1 MKDSK
6 LLAQKELEL
15 KQYKTNL
22 KATIRTLIKPRI
34 ENTPYEVELNDLL
47 PVVIIHKSILVD
59 GLFSALY
66 HQVKDGKY
74 SYWNIAVALDYALSN
89 RLLKIT
95 ENGYLQSDLALS
107 IVEQDM
113 VDKYGVNNPM
123 VIIPKKIS
131 NNHQIGY
138 YFTKGSCVLKDDRT
152 PEENRNMDLRL
163 EHLNLV
169 NSIQYKINKLCLE
182 FPNNTH
188 KVPSADKEEGVREV
202 NWNTW
207 LRFKKNQVALIQE
220 YLDAYDGICYLIHFY
235 DKRGRD
241 YAKGYLINP
250 QGTGFDKNILVLAHE
265 EDLIPSIEPEGKR
278 IKFGM
283 TLLSPREALAV
294 DMANNLGK
302 DKLNWIDRIKYI
314 NSMSEEELYQATSQE
329 DIDNPYLY
337 MTACSYYIES
347 KDNPSLT
354 SGYPV
359 SFDATASGSQI
370 LACLTGDLATAKIC
384 NVIGTGI
391 REDSYTTL
399 YKAFKKYVPEVD
411 ISRKDFKKAPMT
423 VFYGSKK
430 QPEEIIGEDNLPYFY
445 KVMYKYCPLPMK
457 LNDILL
463 ENWQEDVESY
473 GWTLPDGFTVLIKNK
488 TVVNEE
494 IDLGEYGT
502 VTISHKEIS
511 KLEKGEPGTRSY
523 SANLVHS
530 VDALILREVVAM
542 AMHQKDV
549 VARVTKLI
557 ENKSYQLF
565 SNNKGKDIAMVE
577 KLQSL
582 YKQSGFLSDRILGYL
597 HEGTIS
603 LLDEDTIEELKDMLD
618 VINQMGEPFEVM
630 TIHDCFRVLPKHVNA
645 IRKAYIYQLYKIAKT
660 KGKMLNFLLSQLF
673 NTEVNFGFGKLNP
686 EDVLNSDYALC

>member
-66 HQVKDGKY
+66 HQVNDAKY
-74 SYWNIAVALDYALSN
+74 TYMDIANALNYALSN
-89 RLLKIT
+89 SLLKIT

-107 IVEQDM
+107 MVEQDM

-131 NNHQIGY
+131 NNHQMGC
-138 YFTKGSCVLKDDRT
+138 YFTKGSCVLKDDAT
-152 PEENRNMDLRL
+152 PEENRNRDLRL

-169 NSIQYKINKLCLE
+169 NSIQYRINKLCLE

-188 KVPSADKEEGVREV
+188 KVPSADKEEGVREA

-220 YLDAYDGICYLIHFY
+220 YLDTYDGICYLIHLY

-241 YAKGYLINP
+241 YVKGYLINS
-250 QGTGFDKNILVLAHE
+250 QGTGFDKNILILAHE
-265 EDLIPSIEPEGKR
+265 EDLVSSIEPEGKR

-329 DIDNPYLY
+329 GIDNPYLY
-337 MTACSYYIES
+337 MTACSYYLES

-370 LACLTGDLATAKIC
+370 LACLTGDLATARIC
-384 NVIGTGI
+384 NVVGTGI

-430 QPEEIIGEDNLPYFY
+430 QPEEIIGEDNLQYFY
-445 KVMYKYCPLPMK
+445 KVMYEYCPLPMK

-463 ENWQEDVESY
+463 DNWQEDVESY

-502 VTISHKEIS
+502 VTVSHKEIS

-565 SNNKGKDIAMVE
+565 SKNKGKDIAMVE

>member
-34 ENTPYEVELNDLL
+34 ENSQYEAILNDML

-66 HQVKDGKY
+66 HQVNEAKY
-74 SYWNIAVALDYALSN
+74 TYMDIANALNYALSN
-89 RLLKIT
+89 SLLKIT
-95 ENGYLQSDLALS
+95 ENGYLQSYLALS
-107 IVEQDM
+107 MIEQDE
-113 VDKYGVNNPM
+113 VDKYGVDNPM
-123 VIIPKKIS
+123 VIKPHRIV
-131 NNHQIGY
+131 NYNQRGY
-138 YFTKGSCVLKDDRT
+138 YYTRGSILLKNDRT
-152 PEENRNMDLRL
+152 FEENKSIDLRL

-169 NSIQYKINKLCLE
+169 NSIQYRINPLCLE

-220 YLDAYDGICYLIHFY
+220 YLDTYDGICYITNSY
-235 DKRGRD
+235 DKRGRC

-314 NSMSEEELYQATSQE
+314 NSMSEEELYQATSQD

-337 MTACSYYIES
+337 MTACSYYLES

-370 LACLTGDLATAKIC
+370 LACLTGDLATARIC
-384 NVIGTGI
+384 NVLPTGI

-430 QPEEIIGEDNLPYFY
+430 QPEEIIGEDNLQYFY
-445 KVMYKYCPLPMK
+445 KVMYEYCPLPMK

-463 ENWQEDVESY
+463 DNWQEDVESY

-502 VTISHKEIS
+502 VTVSHKEIS

-565 SNNKGKDIAMVE
+565 SKNKGKDIAMVE

-582 YKQSGFLSDRILGYL
+582 YKQSGFLSDRILNYL

>member
-34 ENTPYEVELNDLL
+34 EGSQYEAILNDML

-66 HQVKDGKY
+66 HQVNDAKY
-74 SYWNIAVALDYALSN
+74 TYMDIANALNYALSN
-89 RLLKIT
+89 SLLKIT

-107 IVEQDM
+107 MIEQDDI
-113 VDKYGVNNPM
+113 DKYGVDNPM
-123 VIIPKKIS
+123 VIKPHRIVKY
-131 NNHQIGY
+131 NQRGY
-138 YFTKGSCVLKDDRT
+138 YYTRGTCLLKNDRT
-152 PEENRNMDLRL
+152 LEENRNIDLRL

-169 NSIQYKINKLCLE
+169 NSIQYRINKLCLE

-220 YLDAYDGICYLIHFY
+220 YLDTYDGICYITNSY
-235 DKRGRD
+235 DKRGRC
-241 YAKGYLINP
+241 YSKGYLINP

-283 TLLSPREALAV
+283 TLLSPREALAI

-314 NSMSEEELYQATSQE
+314 NSMSEEQLYQATSQD

-337 MTACSYYIES
+337 MTACSFYLES

-370 LACLTGDLATAKIC
+370 LACLTGDLATARIC
-384 NVIGTGI
+384 NVVGTGI

-430 QPEEIIGEDNLPYFY
+430 QPEEIIGEDNLQYFY

-463 ENWQEDVESY
+463 DNWQEDVESY

-502 VTISHKEIS
+502 VTVSHKEIS

-542 AMHQKDV
+542 TMHQKDI

-565 SNNKGKDIAMVE
+565 SKNKGKDTAMVE

-582 YKQSGFLSDRILGYL
+582 YKQSGFLSDRILDYL

-603 LLDEDTIEELKDMLD
+603 LLDKDTIEELKDMLD

-645 IRKAYIYQLYKIAKT
+645 IRKAYIYQMYKIAKT

>member
-1 MKDSK
+1 
-6 LLAQKELEL
+6 
-15 KQYKTNL
+15 
-22 KATIRTLIKPRI
+22 
-34 ENTPYEVELNDLL
+34 
-47 PVVIIHKSILVD
+47 
-59 GLFSALY
+59 
-66 HQVKDGKY
+66 
-74 SYWNIAVALDYALSN
+74 
-89 RLLKIT
+89 
-95 ENGYLQSDLALS
+95 
-107 IVEQDM
+107 
-113 VDKYGVNNPM
+113 
-123 VIIPKKIS
+123 
-131 NNHQIGY
+131 
-138 YFTKGSCVLKDDRT
+138 
-152 PEENRNMDLRL
+152 
-163 EHLNLV
+163 
-169 NSIQYKINKLCLE
+169 
-182 FPNNTH
+182 
-188 KVPSADKEEGVREV
+188 
-202 NWNTW
+202 
-207 LRFKKNQVALIQE
+207 
-220 YLDAYDGICYLIHFY
+220 
-235 DKRGRD
+235 
-241 YAKGYLINP
+241 
-250 QGTGFDKNILVLAHE
+250 
-265 EDLIPSIEPEGKR
+265 
-278 IKFGM
+278 
-283 TLLSPREALAV
+283 
-294 DMANNLGK
+294 
-302 DKLNWIDRIKYI
+302 
-314 NSMSEEELYQATSQE
+314 MSEEELYQATSQDE
-329 DIDNPYLY
+329 IDNPNLY
-337 MTACSYYIES
+337 MTACSYFIES

-370 LACLTGDLATAKIC
+370 LACLTGDLVTARIC
-384 NVIGTGI
+384 NVLPTGI

-399 YKAFKKYVPEVD
+399 YQAFKRYVPEVD
-411 ISRKDFKKAPMT
+411 ISRKDFKPAPMT

-430 QPEEIIGEDNLPYFY
+430 QPEKIVGEEYLPYFY
-445 KVMYKYCPLPMK
+445 KVMWEYCPLPMK
-457 LNDILL
+457 LNAILL

-502 VTISHKEIS
+502 VTIFHKEIS

-565 SNNKGKDIAMVE
+565 SKNKGKDIAMVE

-603 LLDEDTIEELKDMLD
+603 LLDKDTIEELKDMLD

-686 EDVLNSDYALC
+686 EEVLNSDYALC

>member
-34 ENTPYEVELNDLL
+34 ENTQYEVILNDML

-66 HQVKDGKY
+66 HQVNDAKY
-74 SYWNIAVALDYALSN
+74 TYMDIANALNYALSN
-89 RLLKIT
+89 SLLKIT

-107 IVEQDM
+107 MIEQDE
-113 VDKYGVNNPM
+113 VDKYGVDNPM
-123 VIIPKKIS
+123 VIKPHRIA
-131 NNHQIGY
+131 NYNQRGY
-138 YFTKGSCVLKDDRT
+138 YYTRGTCLLKNDRT
-152 PEENRNMDLRL
+152 FEENKSIDLRL

-169 NSIQYKINKLCLE
+169 NSIQYKINTLCLE

-220 YLDAYDGICYLIHFY
+220 YLDTYDGICYITNSY
-235 DKRGRD
+235 DKRGRC

-314 NSMSEEELYQATSQE
+314 NSMSEEELYQATSQD

-370 LACLTGDLATAKIC
+370 LACLTGDLVTARIC
-384 NVIGTGI
+384 NVLPTGI

-399 YKAFKKYVPEVD
+399 YQAFKRYVPEVN

-423 VFYGSKK
+423 VFYGSQK
-430 QPEEIIGEDNLPYFY
+430 QPKEIIGEDNLHYFY
-445 KVMYKYCPLPMK
+445 KVMNEYCPLPMK

-463 ENWQEDVESY
+463 DNWQEDVESY

-502 VTISHKEIS
+502 VTVSHKEIS

-565 SNNKGKDIAMVE
+565 SKNKGKDIAMVE

-603 LLDEDTIEELKDMLD
+603 LLDGDTIEDLKDMLD

-686 EDVLNSDYALC
+686 EDVLNSDFALC

>member
-34 ENTPYEVELNDLL
+34 EGSQYEAILNDML

-66 HQVKDGKY
+66 HQVNDAKY
-74 SYWNIAVALDYALSN
+74 TYMDIANALNYALQIS
-89 RLLKIT
+89 LLKIT

-107 IVEQDM
+107 MVEQDE
-113 VDKYGVNNPM
+113 VDKYGVDNPM
-123 VIIPKKIS
+123 VIKPHRIV
-131 NNHQIGY
+131 NNNQRGY
-138 YFTKGSCVLKDDRT
+138 YYTRGSCLLKNDRT
-152 PEENRNMDLRL
+152 FEENRNIDLRL

-169 NSIQYKINKLCLE
+169 NSIQYRINKLCLE

-220 YLDAYDGICYLIHFY
+220 YLDTYDGICYITNSY
-235 DKRGRD
+235 DKRGRC

-283 TLLSPREALAV
+283 TLLSPREALAI

-370 LACLTGDLATAKIC
+370 LACLTGDLVTARIC
-384 NVIGTGI
+384 NVLPTGI

-399 YKAFKKYVPEVD
+399 YQAFKRYVPEVN

-423 VFYGSKK
+423 VFYGSQK
-430 QPEEIIGEDNLPYFY
+430 QPKEIIGEDNIQYFY
-445 KVMYKYCPLPMK
+445 KVMWEYCPLPMK
-457 LNDILL
+457 LNAILL

-565 SNNKGKDIAMVE
+565 SKNKGKDIAMVE

>member
-66 HQVKDGKY
+66 HQVNDAKY
-74 SYWNIAVALDYALSN
+74 TYMDIANALNYALSKS
-89 RLLKIT
+89 LLKIT

-107 IVEQDM
+107 MVEQDE
-113 VDKYGVNNPM
+113 VDKYGVDNPM
-123 VIIPKKIS
+123 VIKPHRIV
-131 NNHQIGY
+131 NNNQRGY
-138 YFTKGSCVLKDDRT
+138 YYTRGTCLLKNDRT
-152 PEENRNMDLRL
+152 LEENRSIDLRL

-169 NSIQYKINKLCLE
+169 NSIQYRINSLCLE

-207 LRFKKNQVALIQE
+207 LRFKKNQVVLVQE
-220 YLDAYDGICYLIHFY
+220 YLDTYDGICYITNSY
-235 DKRGRD
+235 DKRGRC

-302 DKLNWIDRIKYI
+302 DKLTWIDRIKYI
-314 NSMSEEELYQATSQE
+314 NSMSEEQLYQATSQD

-337 MTACSYYIES
+337 MTACSYYLES

-384 NVIGTGI
+384 NVVGTGI

-430 QPEEIIGEDNLPYFY
+430 QPEEIIGEDNLQYFY
-445 KVMYKYCPLPMK
+445 KVMYEYCPLPMK

-463 ENWQEDVESY
+463 DNWQEDVESY

-502 VTISHKEIS
+502 VTVSHKEIS

-565 SNNKGKDIAMVE
+565 SKNKGKDTAMVE

-582 YKQSGFLSDRILGYL
+582 YKQSGFLSDRILDYL

>member
-34 ENTPYEVELNDLL
+34 EGSQYEAILNDLL

-66 HQVKDGKY
+66 HQVNDAKY
-74 SYWNIAVALDYALSN
+74 TYMDIANALNYALSN
-89 RLLKIT
+89 SLLKIT

-107 IVEQDM
+107 MIEQDDI
-113 VDKYGVNNPM
+113 DKYGVDNPM
-123 VIIPKKIS
+123 VIKPHRIVKY
-131 NNHQIGY
+131 NQRGY
-138 YFTKGSCVLKDDRT
+138 YYTRGTCLLKNDRT
-152 PEENRNMDLRL
+152 LEENRNIDLRL

-169 NSIQYKINKLCLE
+169 NSIQYRINKLCLE

-220 YLDAYDGICYLIHFY
+220 YLDTYDGICYITNSY
-235 DKRGRD
+235 DKRGRC
-241 YAKGYLINP
+241 YSKGYLINP

-283 TLLSPREALAV
+283 TLLSPREALAI

-314 NSMSEEELYQATSQE
+314 NSMSEEQLYQATSQD

-337 MTACSYYIES
+337 MTACSFYLES

-370 LACLTGDLATAKIC
+370 LACLTGDLATARIC
-384 NVIGTGI
+384 NVVNTGI

-430 QPEEIIGEDNLPYFY
+430 QPEEIIGEDNLQYFY

-463 ENWQEDVESY
+463 DNWQEDVESY

-502 VTISHKEIS
+502 VTVSHKEIS

-565 SNNKGKDIAMVE
+565 SKNKGKDTAMVE

-582 YKQSGFLSDRILGYL
+582 YKQSGFLSDRILDYL

-603 LLDEDTIEELKDMLD
+603 LLDKDTIEELKDMLD
-618 VINQMGEPFEVM
+618 VINQMGEPFEVV

-645 IRKAYIYQLYKIAKT
+645 IRKAYIYQMYKIAKT